1 MRSATTP
8 AIRAGPVSR
17 HSSARRWAAYRVVR
31 VPKVLDR
38 AASVMSWFVWRIAS
52 HVTIVLSR
60 WTVSRSC
67 HNTTANKVVYFKNPS
82 YPQSDTQQNFCDL
95 TVNINDP
102 DICQLRIDF
111 LDFQL
116 DQPTRGDCLG
126 DKFRI
131 SSSGFAPTSVPVL
144 CGLNRNQ
151 HSKPSIFSNS

>member
-1 MRSATTP
+1 MWSDSPMRSVSTPATRAGP
-8 AIRAGPVSR
+8 AIRR
-17 HSSARRWAAYRVVR
+17 SSARRWAAFRAVRAPKAWDRVV
-31 VPKVLDR
+31 
-38 AASVMSWFVWRIAS
+38 SVMCCFTHCRAS
-52 HVTIVLSR
+52 SHGWLSR
-60 WTVSRSC
+60 AVSRSC

-82 YPQSDTQQNFCDL
+82 YPQSDSQQNFCDL
-95 TVNINDP
+95 TVNIYDP

-151 HSKPSIFSNS
+151 HS